1 MLDVYFGNMDG
12 VEVHA
17 ETPEEEQEAA
27 FILNSALSG
36 KTTFLGGCLCPS
48 EADSTVS
55 KGFRLMLSEG
65 TDLYVTPALD
75 VDGTP
80 ALEICCT
87 TANEEQQEADEPAYT
102 MELGIEPAKEH
113 YTLRDYIAVMY
124 QFIWNLTDNELML
137 MGHNKKEGKNRLG
150 LGIEMIDMLAD
161 YSEEAADT
169 EVFLVPGINDDGEAV
184 LLIRCRS
191 CDEEMPLCEN
201 EFLDEEPERSRVPAY
216 TRIVK
221 GYIEQM
227 GQEELEAIGLDED
240 SGRDHL
246 LAALDTIDRL
256 STYND
261 EEAWDSYC
269 DFMGRN
275 FSGIWFCPHEDL
287 DLEEMDDKDKLEWV
301 YESDDME
308 DEWPF

>member
-1 MLDVYFGNMDG
+1 MEYNYNNTMTISTSGPKNEMNARWALQNTLEGKALVYNECIKPLVGNRPLCEG
-12 VEVHA
+12 V
-17 ETPEEEQEAA
+17 
-27 FILNSALSG
+27 
-36 KTTFLGGCLCPS
+36 
-48 EADSTVS
+48 
-55 KGFRLMLSEG
+55 
-65 TDLYVTPALD
+65 
-75 VDGTP
+75 
-80 ALEICCT
+80 
-87 TANEEQQEADEPAYT
+87 
-102 MELGIEPAKEH
+102 
-113 YTLRDYIAVMY
+113 TLR
-124 QFIWNLTDNELML
+124 
-137 MGHNKKEGKNRLG
+137 LG
-150 LGIEMIDMLAD
+150 DKPKQE
-161 YSEEAADT
+161 ADT

-201 EFLDEEPERSRVPAY
+201 ESLDEEPERSSVPAY
-216 TRIVK
+216 TRIAK

>member
-1 MLDVYFGNMDG
+1 MEYNYNNTMTISTSGTKNEMNARWALQNTLEGKALVYNECIKPLVGNRPLCEG
-12 VEVHA
+12 V
-17 ETPEEEQEAA
+17 
-27 FILNSALSG
+27 
-36 KTTFLGGCLCPS
+36 
-48 EADSTVS
+48 
-55 KGFRLMLSEG
+55 
-65 TDLYVTPALD
+65 
-75 VDGTP
+75 
-80 ALEICCT
+80 
-87 TANEEQQEADEPAYT
+87 
-102 MELGIEPAKEH
+102 
-113 YTLRDYIAVMY
+113 TLR
-124 QFIWNLTDNELML
+124 
-137 MGHNKKEGKNRLG
+137 LG
-150 LGIEMIDMLAD
+150 DKPKQE
-161 YSEEAADT
+161 ADT

-201 EFLDEEPERSRVPAY
+201 ESL
-216 TRIVK
+216 
-221 GYIEQM
+221 
-227 GQEELEAIGLDED
+227 QEELEAIGLDED